1 MLPVHVKIWQKC
13 SLLSQGTG
21 RRSRQHSETWRR
33 ILEGRW
39 RIERLPCVEDFLPR
53 FKEGD
58 SGLMEKRKNDLKSTG
73 CSSLTMDADGE
84 IVSDTTEYPEDFSF
98 GTKKDEKLCFINHPC
113 RGAFRPYLLVA
124 CRLQVSRISKM
135 Q

>member
-1 MLPVHVKIWQKC
+1 MAKVLSALAGYRKKIETT
-13 SLLSQGTG
+13 LRNMETDPG
-21 RRSRQHSETWRR
+21 RKMA
-33 ILEGRW
+33 
-39 RIERLPCVEDFLPR
+39 IERLPCVEDFLPR

-98 GTKKDEKLCFINHPC
+98 GTKKDEKLCFINLPC
-113 RGAFRPYLLVA
+113 RGAFHPYRRGA